1 MGRYE
6 MVRGV
11 LESHGGYYLPLRVTL
26 PLRARG
32 PRGLCLAVVGGDMRA
47 GRWLSPLPLLSVSI
61 GDGQPLFEGVPAV
74 APPSRRIHVG
84 DAFIPL
90 VGDELNGAE
99 LRVVPICPAPAE
111 GSPAPRLGLDLILR
125 YDDGE

>member
-26 PLRARG
+26 PLRAHG
-32 PRGLCLAVVGGDMRA
+32 PQGLCLAVVGGDMRA

-74 APPSRRIHVG
+74 APPSRRIRVG

-90 VGDELNGAE
+90 VGDELNGAD
-99 LRVVPICPAPAE
+99 LRVVPICPALM
-111 GSPAPRLGLDLILR
+111 GDSLAPLGLDLILR
-125 YDDGE
+125 YDDEE